1 MSRKST
7 AELLE
12 YVRLTLRLIEQYPH
26 REEDAHLAHELKLTL
41 QRYIAEL
48 EQHETSG
55 VISLRTFRSSEP
67 TSD

>member
-12 YVRLTLRLIEQYPH
+12 YTRLTLRLIEQYSH
-26 REEDAHLAHELKLTL
+26 REEDAHLAHELTSAL

-48 EQHETSG
+48 ERPATSRIIP
-55 VISLRTFRSSEP
+55 VRAFKTSEP